1 MNRVEVR
8 KYHIRR
14 GDFSLKS
21 IDLAVDEGEIF
32 AVVGK
37 TGSGKT
43 MLLESIAGF
52 YEDGTGEVLI
62 DGISVSSIPV
72 EERRIGFVYQDY
84 GLFPHMSV
92 LKNIAYGLTMQ
103 KQKKSET
110 LQKVQQIAGLFSIG
124 HILHQYPGTLSGG
137 EKQRVAMARALITNP
152 GLLLL
157 DEPFSA
163 LDPETKKALYKQ
175 VKHISAHYQ
184 CPIIFVTHDFE
195 EAAFLADRIGI
206 MEAGK
211 LCAVRTPDTLF
222 SSYDSESIHRFLG
235 IKGE

>member
-1 MNRVEVR
+1 MSGVAVKQYRI
-8 KYHIRR
+8 KR

-32 AVVGK
+32 AVLGK

-62 DGISVSSIPV
+62 GGISVTSIPV

-84 GLFPHMSV
+84 GLFPHMNV
-92 LKNIAYGLTMQ
+92 WKNIAYGLTMQ
-103 KQKKSET
+103 KRKRDEIQKR
-110 LQKVQQIAGLFSIG
+110 VQEIAGLFSIG
-124 HILHQYPGTLSGG
+124 HILQQYPETLSGG
-137 EKQRVAMARALITNP
+137 EKQRVAMARALVTNP
-152 GLLLL
+152 RVLLL

-163 LDPETKKALYKQ
+163 LDLQTKKALYNQ
-175 VKHISAHYQ
+175 VKDISVHYR

-195 EAAFLADRIGI
+195 EAVFLADRIGI
-206 MEAGK
+206 MEDGR